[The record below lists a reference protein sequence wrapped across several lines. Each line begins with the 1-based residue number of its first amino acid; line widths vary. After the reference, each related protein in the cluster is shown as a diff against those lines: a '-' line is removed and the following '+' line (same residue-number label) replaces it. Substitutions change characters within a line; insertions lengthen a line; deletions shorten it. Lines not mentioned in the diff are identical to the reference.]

1 MSIDEGDDLLE
12 VSDNVKII
20 PIKSRAQNENDDHN
34 QIKLCEI
41 SFNKCN

>member
-20 PIKSRAQNENDDHN
+20 PVKSRAQNENDELTVTHSCY
-34 QIKLCEI
+34 IT
-41 SFNKCN
+41 